1 MNACCLQ
8 DLFNSAFEGF
18 KYQGD
23 FGLFK
28 AEKNILFQVS
38 IDQSHSVRMLL
49 FAQSLSSQL

>member
-1 MNACCLQ
+1 MFFCCEKLWLVHTHLQ

-23 FGLFK
+23 FGMFK

-38 IDQSHSVRMLL
+38 VYLR
-49 FAQSLSSQL
+49 